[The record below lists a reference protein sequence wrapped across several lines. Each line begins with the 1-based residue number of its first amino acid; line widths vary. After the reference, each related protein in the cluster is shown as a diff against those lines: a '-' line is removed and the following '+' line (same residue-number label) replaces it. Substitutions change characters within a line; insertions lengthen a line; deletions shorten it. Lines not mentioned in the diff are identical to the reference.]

1 MYKAKITVV
10 LRPSILDVQGKAVQH
25 AVHSLGYETV
35 DQIRIGKHVEVLI
48 NASDEETARQEV
60 REICQKI
67 LANPVMENF
76 DFTLEK
82 VPA

>member
-25 AVHSLGYETV
+25 AVHSMGYETV

-48 NASDEETARQEV
+48 NAADEETARHQV
-60 REICQKI
+60 REICQKV

-76 DFTLEK
+76 DFTIEK

>member
-25 AVHSLGYETV
+25 AVHSLGYDSV
-35 DQIRIGKHVEVLI
+35 DQIRIGKFVEVMI
-48 NASDEETARQEV
+48 NAPDEETARREV
-60 REICQKI
+60 KEICQKI

-76 DFTLEK
+76 EFTLEK
-82 VPA
+82 VSA